1 MYQAKKQHNLH
12 VDIGKNDPMKC
23 GYDFVIPLLVEGNG
37 TEEELLSDQVMIT
50 FNQYYP
56 YAHSSFRCAVVM
68 KKLKQ

>member
-1 MYQAKKQHNLH
+1 
-12 VDIGKNDPMKC
+12 MKC

-37 TEEELLSDQVMIT
+37 TEEELFSDQVMIT

-56 YAHSSFRCAVVM
+56 YGPFKFPLAVV